1 MDLRNRKNQ
10 TIIALLIIAGILL
23 FKSCSDNRGLKE
35 QVALYETAQDSL
47 TQTRNDL
54 GQQITS
60 TSLMKAAK
68 KKDFLKMQTNDST
81 ILALQKVVKDYKGK
95 LASATVLGSSTSDSG
110 TSVTTTSWDTIKTD
124 TGSIIHPVFKTDWDE
139 RWSRGNIIASK
150 DSISRNIQVKNEF
163 EFTQGLERQGF
174 LKKRK
179 SLVTIKNLNPNTVTT
194 ELKTFTVQAQKKRF
208 SVGIGAAYGL
218 DITNLKMTIVIG
230 PTIHMP
236 LISW

>member
-1 MDLRNRKNQ
+1 
-10 TIIALLIIAGILL
+10 
-23 FKSCSDNRGLKE
+23 
-35 QVALYETAQDSL
+35 
-47 TQTRNDL
+47 
-54 GQQITS
+54 
-60 TSLMKAAK
+60 MKAAK